1 MWTLW
6 IVSIVFA
13 TADMAEYK
21 YTRYDEFNS
30 KLECQVAWHKI
41 TTDFTQGEAAFCDG
55 EDK

>member
-6 IVSIVFA
+6 IVSTVIGL
-13 TADMAEYK
+13 EEPK
-21 YTRYDEFNS
+21 YTRYEEYAN
-30 KLECQVAWHKI
+30 KLECQVAWYKI